1 MTIKDQVA
9 PKKRQNEQNSSIWLG
24 KQAGKT
30 VLLMSIEQLKTLAEQ
45 GNKPQGENA

>member
-9 PKKRQNEQNSSIWLG
+9 PKKRRVEEISTE

-30 VLLMSIEQLKTLAEQ
+30 VLLMSMEQLKNLIAQ
-45 GNKPQGENA
+45 GSRSQGERA